1 MYRNELARKNHT
13 GGWGLLR
20 VSTGLWL
27 GLALAWWVMSLRGS
41 ARGARFSHVQFV
53 DAEDWPE
60 IVGVPSGWGMRRRAL
75 KAEAAFAAACS
86 DAGLVLE
93 DDGSRPADLVVEHD
107 ALFARIAARGWLG
120 LAEGFMAGEFVAPD
134 LVFVLKRLIAEGYRP
149 LGRREG
155 RAAVAGPA
163 VVDIPREL
171 AVLSSPR
178 GVEVAQL
185 HGGIFASGVS
195 TTSRVEVAGV
205 AVDRTVMGAPVGVC
219 REDLVDAQARTLE
232 FVLDAARVG
241 RGSRVVH
248 MPAAHAGVAAYAVD
262 RGFSVDALCA
272 SDESADDVANY
283 RLSLPPASRRRV
295 SVEDISGA
303 YPGPGVWQ
311 PGWRQGF
318 DAAVSVDVFDK
329 LGADRAKYVAS
340 IDAMVARGG
349 RAVLSTLLS
358 RSAQSGL
365 GGARGSAHPALSVI
379 EQYLWPGFQPPT
391 IEQAHEVVSENSS
404 LSVVAEAHYGAHVE
418 LSVRLQR
425 EFFEGRLR
433 EAAAAGYDAVF
444 RRLWFFYL
452 CVLEACL
459 SVGELDAAVLTLAR
473 RSRQS

>member
-1 MYRNELARKNHT
+1 MYRNELACKNHT
-13 GGWGLLR
+13 GGCGLHR

-60 IVGVPSGWGMRRRAL
+60 IVGVPSGWRMRRRAL

-86 DAGLVLE
+86 DAGLLLD

-134 LVFVLKRLIAEGYRP
+134 LVFVLKRLIAGGYRP

-155 RAAVAGPA
+155 RGFAVGPA

-178 GVEVAQL
+178 GVEVPQL
-185 HGGIFASGVS
+185 HGGMFASGVS
-195 TTSRVEVAGV
+195 TTSRVDVAGV

-232 FVLDAARVG
+232 FLLDAGRVG

-248 MPAAHAGVAAYAVD
+248 MPATHAGVAAYAVD

-283 RLSLPPASRRRV
+283 RLSLSPASRRRV
-295 SVEDISGA
+295 SVEDISGP
-303 YPGPGVWQ
+303 YPGPSVWQ
-311 PGWRQGF
+311 PGWRGGF

-349 RAVLSTLLS
+349 RAVLSTLVS
-358 RSAQSGL
+358 RAAAVH
-365 GGARGSAHPALSVI
+365 GASRGAVHPALSVI
-379 EQYLWPGFQPPT
+379 AQYLWPGFQPPT
-391 IEQAHEVVSENSS
+391 IEQIHEVVSEHSS

-425 EFFEGRLR
+425 EFFEGCLR

-459 SVGELDAAVLTLAR
+459 SVGELDAAVVTLAR